1 MNTLTRELVT
11 VDSSYLEWSTLNAEQ
26 HISESLGRPITLP
39 EELEEALAGDYVTQH
54 EEAVLEYLEELTGVP
69 YEQVHRD
76 NTYNYEQDLDSSLLW
91 SVFAPVDCS
100 DWIWAH
106 DVFVAVAI
114 HQGGDV
120 RGNYGP
126 DQLYRVDCIAETGFL
141 DVVLSW
147 YLDPIRDREQYE
159 RELDDLNQRL
169 DRGYSRYPYGEL
181 EKMLSPGCKPTWS
194 EKRQAWMVKV
204 DGIPIP
210 CTITPEAPY
219 YGG

>member
-1 MNTLTRELVT
+1 MNTLARDLVT
-11 VDSSYLEWSTLNAEQ
+11 VDRSYLEWSTLSAEE
-26 HISESLGRPITLP
+26 HVRESLGKPIKLP
-39 EELEEALAGDYVTQH
+39 EELEELLNGDYVTQH
-54 EEAVLEYLEELTGVP
+54 EEQVLAWLEELTGVP

-126 DQLYRVDCIAETGFL
+126 DRLYRVDSLGETGFL

-147 YLDPIRDREQYE
+147 WLDPIRDREQYE
-159 RELDDLNQRL
+159 RELDNLNQRL
-169 DRGYSRYPYGEL
+169 DRGYSGYPYGEL
-181 EKMLSPGCKPTWS
+181 EKMLAAGSKPAYCT
-194 EKRQAWMVKV
+194 KRQAWMVKV
-204 DGIPIP
+204 DGIDVP
-210 CTITPEAPY
+210 CTITPQAPY